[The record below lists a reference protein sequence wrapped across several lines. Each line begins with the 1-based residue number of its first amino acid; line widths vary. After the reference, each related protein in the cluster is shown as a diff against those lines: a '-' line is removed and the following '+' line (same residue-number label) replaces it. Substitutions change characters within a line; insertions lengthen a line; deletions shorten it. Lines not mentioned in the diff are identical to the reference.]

1 MSNDHAE
8 WAEPAEPETS
18 GDASGFEAPAVDDE
32 GLRPLHSNYAKVIRV
47 WALIIAV
54 PILIVA
60 LIVESAQATYPGV
73 VLLPVL
79 LLLGLLV
86 LRLPTRR
93 YHARG
98 YAIDDERLR
107 VVRGLLFRSDAVVPF
122 GRVQHI
128 DVNRDPVER
137 YYGLSTLTVH
147 TAGSHNAS
155 VRLPGLLDEDARVMR
170 ETIRAHIGR
179 ETL

>member
-1 MSNDHAE
+1 MTNDNAE

-18 GDASGFEAPAVDDE
+18 ADEGGFPALAADNE
-32 GLRPLHSNYAKVIRV
+32 GLRPLHPNYAKVIRV

-60 LIVESAQATYPGV
+60 LIVEAAEVLFPGF

-98 YAIDDERLR
+98 YAMGDERLR

-128 DVNRDPVER
+128 DLNRDPVER

-179 ETL
+179 ESL

>member
-1 MSNDHAE
+1 MSTDHVEEADGPAAKPVGIAE
-8 WAEPAEPETS
+8 TAGPMERK
-18 GDASGFEAPAVDDE
+18 D
-32 GLRPLHSNYAKVIRV
+32 GLRPLHPDYAKVLRIWTLV
-47 WALIIAV
+47 IALPVLIA
-54 PILIVA
+54 A
-60 LIVESAQATYPGV
+60 LIVESAQAIYPGV

-79 LLLGLLV
+79 ILLGLFV
-86 LRLPTRR
+86 LRLPMRR

-98 YAIDDERLR
+98 YAVDDERLR
-107 VVRGLLFRSDAVVPF
+107 VVRGLLFRSDTVVPF

-155 VRLPGLLDEDARVMR
+155 VRLPGLLDEEARAMR
-170 ETIRAHIGR
+170 EAIRAQIGR